1 MYNDVYP
8 HYSIQSSL
16 SALKIPALHVFI
28 FPFFPLYKPLAMTSL
43 LQLSPYFCLFHKVA
57 FFKAKHL
64 CRTLA
69 EKPIKSATRN
79 TELLE
84 NYFMNNKGR
93 CHLTSISSQR
103 TRIYSWMESWM
114 WRILSEITYVQ
125 NKKQILTSVLHIYEG
140 EGLDNFILLQK
151 TYAISGKIFLL
162 LWKVSFNIFMIQEVY
177 QWNRMV
183 SLEQTFF
190 SNLKSQTH
198 NFSHFQCLGWL
209 PSIIYVRVHFS
220 Y

>member
-1 MYNDVYP
+1 MYP

-57 FFKAKHL
+57 FFKAKYL
-64 CRTLA
+64 CHTLA

-93 CHLTSISSQR
+93 CHLTSVSSQR

-114 WRILSEITYVQ
+114 WKILSEITYVQ
-125 NKKQILTSVLHIYEG
+125 NTKQILTSVLHIYE
-140 EGLDNFILLQK
+140 EKDLIILFCYRKPMPLVERF
-151 TYAISGKIFLL
+151 SFCCGKCPSTS
-162 LWKVSFNIFMIQEVY
+162 LWYRRFTSETEWSV
-177 QWNRMV
+177 
-183 SLEQTFF
+183 
-190 SNLKSQTH
+190 
-198 NFSHFQCLGWL
+198 
-209 PSIIYVRVHFS
+209 
-220 Y
+220 